1 MNRSFT
7 LLIVVIFMS
16 SILLPAYATSV
27 YKWVDTN
34 GITHYSDEAPASS
47 TTQVTLFEVP
57 TIHTLAVDA
66 ENNYYSITNQWM
78 RLHKERIEREKIE
91 LEKAK
96 QKAPQSPVSPQIVYV
111 NEPSEK
117 RYVAAYPGFFQRRH
131 GHRRFHDKSRYNT
144 GDLRKKHLRGK
155 SSVRLHSKRIIL
167 GSYKHRK

>member
-1 MNRSFT
+1 MNRSIA
-7 LLIVVIFMS
+7 LLIIVIFMNGV
-16 SILLPAYATSV
+16 LLPAYATSV
-27 YKWVDTN
+27 HKWVDTD

-47 TTQVTLFEVP
+47 TTQVTLIEIP
-57 TIHTLAVDA
+57 TNHTLAVDA

-78 RLHKERIEREKIE
+78 RLHKERIELEKIE

-96 QKAPQSPVSPQIVYV
+96 QKAAQSPVAPLIVYV

-131 GHRRFHDKSRYNT
+131 GHRRFHDKSRYYT
-144 GDLRKKHLRGK
+144 GDFRKKHLRGK
-155 SSVRLHSKRIIL
+155 SSIRLHNKRIIL

>member
-1 MNRSFT
+1 MNRSNA
-7 LLIVVIFMS
+7 LLIIAIFMGS
-16 SILLPAYATSV
+16 GLLPAYATSV
-27 YKWVDTN
+27 HKWVDTN

-47 TTQVTLFEVP
+47 TTQVTLIEIP
-57 TIHTLAVDA
+57 TNHTLAVDA

-96 QKAPQSPVSPQIVYV
+96 QKAAQSPVTPQIVYV

-117 RYVAAYPGFFQRRH
+117 RYVAAYRGFFQRRH
-131 GHRRFHDKSRYNT
+131 GHRRFYDKSRYYT
-144 GDLRKKHLRGK
+144 SDLRKKHLRGK
-155 SSVRLHSKRIIL
+155 SSGRLHNKRIIL